1 MYKLF
6 FVFGLK
12 RLCSKRPLRRP
23 YLNEISPAT
32 LTRLPFLHMPP
43 YFMEKHIYRHI
54 KIKDCLAY
62 LRLVANPCDSIAMR
76 RAINTP
82 PRGIGAKT
90 ELALETLAASAQERR
105 GLEGINK
112 AECLMSLLE
121 DQELDELARALEY
134 EGVDEAR
141 EAAEGEQGTGRARWG
156 GFSVRRARLLR
167 KAVESGDMEGV
178 SKAQAKRLVKF
189 AGLLCKIRGVAAS
202 QGMPELFKAVV
213 EETDMEK

>member
-1 MYKLF
+1 M
-6 FVFGLK
+6 
-12 RLCSKRPLRRP
+12 
-23 YLNEISPAT
+23 
-32 LTRLPFLHMPP
+32 
-43 YFMEKHIYRHI
+43 

-90 ELALETLAASAQERR
+90 ELALETLAASAKETP
-105 GLEGINK
+105 GLQGINE

-121 DQELDELARALEY
+121 DPELEDLAGALEH
-134 EGVDEAR
+134 EGVGEAR
-141 EAAEGEQGTGRARWG
+141 EAAGGEQGTGRARWG
-156 GFSVRRARLLR
+156 GFSVRRARVLR
-167 KAVESGDMEGV
+167 KAVESGDVEGV
-178 SKAQAKRLVKF
+178 SKAQAKRLSTF
-189 AGLLCKIRGVAAS
+189 ARLLCKIRGVAAS